1 MNNRLYLHL
10 TANKEKGFAL
20 PLAMLIGLILMGTGI
35 TVMMRVQGDQSKVI
49 AQKAQADSLTSS
61 EAAVARV
68 RDLLNSVRVMATVD
82 SNCTTGDCWERAEIP
97 TGNPSTNFQ
106 RDLKKLAIATACG
119 NTNRNNEIAYKILA
133 PTEQRAVN
141 PGLRDLASGEWFD
154 LGNNRY
160 YRVVNYVYLD
170 DTEKTPPSRG
180 LGWGVLT
187 LEGLSLKSAATDLT
201 NIDINRDSGDNA
213 ASRNRV
219 VVTIPIF
226 PSRPLA
232 FTRTTV
238 PTLWIREGA
247 TEDLSQT
254 DQITASNP
262 NYSGGAKFQGDVVM
276 SDTTEATGFVEGTG
290 TLRPNL
296 ECYINQNNIQQP
308 TPAPNTPY
316 KAQFV
321 GVPEERLDFPNLPK
335 PPNGITNLGE
345 LTSPL
350 LPAQETF
357 PRQGDTPT
365 TRTINGQS
373 VQVYEYIVNNINLSG
388 NDRITITPGQRVVF
402 YVGGDINGVIEH
414 DCSRV
419 SRPTVCKPGNLQIYA
434 NNELASTAPQIC
446 LRVGQNQRLE
456 AFIFAPNYSLG
467 KTGTGAFVGAAWG
480 KNWGKN
486 SGCASP
492 NNTVAVTQGVEW
504 TDLIQNL
511 KPNPLN
517 TLPQLG
523 KIANWCEE
531 PIDTTGTSECDF
543 PNPSPSTSPSP

>member
-1 MNNRLYLHL
+1 MDWLMNNRLYLHL
-10 TANKEKGFAL
+10 MANKEKGFAL
-20 PLAMLIGLILMGTGI
+20 PLAVLIGLILMVTGM
-35 TVMMRVQGDQSKVI
+35 TMMMRAQGDQSKVI
-49 AQKAQADSLTSS
+49 AQKAQADALRSS
-61 EAAVARV
+61 EAGVTRV
-68 RDLLNSVRVMATVD
+68 RDLLNSVRVMAKVD
-82 SNCTTGDCWERAEIP
+82 SNSNCTPKGCWQTAQVVP
-97 TGNPSTNFQ
+97 TPSTDLQ
-106 RDLKKLAIATACG
+106 KDLKKLYTAASCS
-119 NTNRNNEIAYKILA
+119 NTNAAATLSAKIDEL
-133 PTEQRAVN
+133 R
-141 PGLRDLASGEWFD
+141 GLSGGQWFD

-170 DTEKTPPSRG
+170 DTKKTPPPDG

-187 LEGLSLKSAATDLT
+187 LEGLSLSPQGDPN
-201 NIDINRDSGDNA
+201 NIDGDNA

-226 PSRPLA
+226 PSLPLA

-238 PTLWIREGA
+238 PALWIREGA

-254 DQITASNP
+254 SQITVSNP

-308 TPAPNTPY
+308 TPAPSPRY

-321 GVPEERLDFPNLPK
+321 GVPEERLDFPNLPE

-357 PRQGDTPT
+357 PRLGDTPT

-373 VQVYEYIVNNINLSG
+373 VQVYEYIVDNINLSG

-414 DCSRV
+414 DCSSV
-419 SRPTVCKPGNLQIYA
+419 SPPTVCKPGNLQIYA
-434 NNELASTAPQIC
+434 NNELAFTAPQIC

-456 AFIFAPNYSLG
+456 AFIFAPDYSLG
-467 KTGTGAFVGAAWG
+467 KTGNGDFVGAAWG
-480 KNWGKN
+480 KKWGKISTCAPN
-486 SGCASP
+486 SGA
-492 NNTVAVTQGVEW
+492 VAVTQGVEW

-523 KIANWCEE
+523 KIANWFEE
-531 PIDTTGTSECDF
+531 PI
-543 PNPSPSTSPSP
+543 PSPSPSPSPSP

>member
-1 MNNRLYLHL
+1 MDWSMNNRLYLHL

-68 RDLLNSVRVMATVD
+68 RDLLNSVRVMAKVD
-82 SNCTTGDCWERAEIP
+82 SNCTSGDCWQTAEVP
-97 TGNPSTNFQ
+97 SGNPSTDLQ
-106 RDLKKLAIATACG
+106 KDLKKLAIATACG

-133 PTEQRAVN
+133 PTEEQRAVN
-141 PGLRDLASGEWFD
+141 PGLRDLASGEWFRFQLND
-154 LGNNRY
+154 NRY
-160 YRVVNYVYLD
+160 YRVVGYNFD
-170 DTEKTPPSRG
+170 DTNPPPDG

-187 LEGLSLKSAATDLT
+187 LEGLSLSPTGDLN
-201 NIDINRDSGDNA
+201 NIDGDNA

-254 DQITASNP
+254 SQITVSNP

-276 SDTTEATGFVEGTG
+276 SDTTVATGFVEETG
-290 TLRPNL
+290 SLQPNL
-296 ECYINQNNIQQP
+296 ECHINQNNIQQP
-308 TPAPNTPY
+308 EPPEPAPNTPY

-321 GVPEERLDFPNLPK
+321 GVPFPNLPE

-350 LPAQETF
+350 LPAQKTF

-365 TRTINGQS
+365 NRTINGQS
-373 VQVYEYIVNNINLSG
+373 VQVYEYIVDNINLSG
-388 NDRITITPGQRVVF
+388 NDKIAITPGQRVVF
-402 YVGGDINGVIEH
+402 YVRGDINGVIEH
-414 DCSRV
+414 DCSSV
-419 SRPTVCKPGNLQIYA
+419 SPPTVCKPGNLQIYA

-456 AFIFAPNYSLG
+456 AFIFAPDYSLG
-467 KTGTGAFVGAAWG
+467 KTGNGDFVGAGWG
-480 KNWGKN
+480 KNWGKISTCASN
-486 SGCASP
+486 SGA
-492 NNTVAVTQGVEW
+492 VAVTQGVEW
-504 TDLIQNL
+504 TDLIENL
-511 KPNPLN
+511 KPGPLN

-531 PIDTTGTSECDF
+531 PIDTAAGASVCV
-543 PNPSPSTSPSP
+543 PSPSPGP